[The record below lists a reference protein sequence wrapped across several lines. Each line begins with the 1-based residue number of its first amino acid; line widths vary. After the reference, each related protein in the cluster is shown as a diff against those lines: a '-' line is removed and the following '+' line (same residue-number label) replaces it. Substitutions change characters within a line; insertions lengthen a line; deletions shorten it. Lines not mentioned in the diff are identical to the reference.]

1 MDGVQPWRSPRGGLR
16 RGSSLTA
23 EATVDYAWLKQ
34 LLNSLRAGKE
44 KRAGEKKAA
53 TQSMGT
59 AKTLTEE
66 GYAELR
72 AAMVETQIRKRGIGD
87 ERVLQAMRSV
97 PRHEF
102 VESHWKNL
110 AYTDEPLPIGGG
122 QTISQPYIVAV
133 MCAALH
139 LEGTEKVLEIG
150 TGCGYQ
156 AAVLSCLAREVH
168 TVEYREELSTGA
180 SERLQRLGY
189 GNVHVHCGDGS
200 LGLAAFAPYDGII
213 VAAAAPC
220 VPEPLAQQL
229 AEDGRMILPVGGE
242 EHQVLLLR
250 TRHGETFSSER
261 REPCRFV
268 PLLGRHGWKDVW
280 I

>member
-1 MDGVQPWRSPRGGLR
+1 MLGLKR
-16 RGSSLTA
+16 ILT
-23 EATVDYAWLKQ
+23 
-34 LLNSLRAGKE
+34 SRPAGKE
-44 KRAGEKKAA
+44 KGTGEKLAGMH
-53 TQSMGT
+53 SMST

-72 AAMVETQIRKRGIGD
+72 DAMVEAQIRKRGIED
-87 ERVLQAMRSV
+87 ERVLRAMRSV

-102 VESHWKNL
+102 VESQWKNV

-133 MCAALH
+133 MCAAVH
-139 LEGTEKVLEIG
+139 PEGMKKVLEIG

-168 TVEYREELSTGA
+168 TVEYREELASGA
-180 SERLQRLGY
+180 RERLQRLGY
-189 GNVHVHCGDGS
+189 GNIHVHCGDGS
-200 LGLAAFAPYDGII
+200 QGLEAFAPYDGIV
-213 VAAAAPC
+213 VAAAAPH
-220 VPEPLAQQL
+220 VPERLTQQL
-229 AEDGRMILPVGGE
+229 AEGGRMIVPVGGE
-242 EHQVLLLR
+242 EHQVLLLL
-250 TRHGETFSSER
+250 TKHGAEFSSEQ

>member
-1 MDGVQPWRSPRGGLR
+1 MLG
-16 RGSSLTA
+16 
-23 EATVDYAWLKQ
+23 LKQ
-34 LLNSLRAGKE
+34 ILNSLQAGKE
-44 KRAGEKKAA
+44 RRTGEKLAGMH
-53 TQSMGT
+53 SMST

-66 GYAELR
+66 GYAQLR
-72 AAMVETQIRKRGIGD
+72 QAMVETQIRKRGIAD
-87 ERVLQAMRSV
+87 ERVLRSMRSV

-133 MCAALH
+133 MCAAVYP
-139 LEGTEKVLEIG
+139 ESMEKVLEIG

-168 TVEYREELSTGA
+168 TVEYREELASGA
-180 SERLQRLGY
+180 RERLQRLGY
-189 GNVHVHCGDGS
+189 GNIHVYCGDGS
-200 LGLAAFAPYDGII
+200 QGLEAFAPYDGII
-213 VAAAAPC
+213 VAAAAPHL
-220 VPEPLAQQL
+220 PEPLMQQL
-229 AEDGRMILPVGGE
+229 AEGGRMIVPVGGE
-242 EHQVLLLR
+242 EHQVLLLL
-250 TRHGETFSSER
+250 TKHGGKFSSER
-261 REPCRFV
+261 RDPCRFV

>member
-1 MDGVQPWRSPRGGLR
+1 
-16 RGSSLTA
+16 LT
-23 EATVDYAWLKQ
+23 EMHTV
-34 LLNSLRAGKE
+34 S
-44 KRAGEKKAA
+44 
-53 TQSMGT
+53 T
-59 AKTLTEE
+59 AKTLTDE
-66 GYAELR
+66 GYADLR
-72 AAMVETQIRKRGIGD
+72 EAMVEAQIRKRGIGD

-102 VESHWKNL
+102 VEPHWKNL
-110 AYTDEPLPIGGG
+110 AYTDEPLPISGG

-139 LEGTEKVLEIG
+139 LQGTEKVLEIG

-168 TVEYREELSTGA
+168 TVEYREELA
-180 SERLQRLGY
+180 SAARERLQRLGY
-189 GNVHVHCGDGS
+189 RNIHVCCGDGS
-200 LGLAAFAPYDGII
+200 LGLQAFAPYDGIV
-213 VAAAAPC
+213 VAAAAPH

-229 AEDGRMILPVGGE
+229 AEGGRMIVPVGEE
-242 EHQVLLLR
+242 EHQVLLLL
-250 TRHGETFSSER
+250 TKHGEKFSSER

-268 PLLGRHGWKDVW
+268 PLLGRHGWKDAW

>member
-1 MDGVQPWRSPRGGLR
+1 MHPSNTD
-16 RGSSLTA
+16 
-23 EATVDYAWLKQ
+23 
-34 LLNSLRAGKE
+34 
-44 KRAGEKKAA
+44 
-53 TQSMGT
+53 
-59 AKTLTEE
+59 KTPTEE

-72 AAMVETQIRKRGIGD
+72 DAMVETQIRKRGIGN
-87 ERVLQAMRSV
+87 ERVLWAMRNV

-102 VESHWKNL
+102 VESRWKNQ

-133 MCAALH
+133 MCAAVH
-139 LEGTEKVLEIG
+139 AAGMEKVLEIG

-156 AAVLSCLAREVH
+156 AAVLSCMASEVH
-168 TVEYREELSTGA
+168 TVEYREELASGA
-180 SERLQRLGY
+180 RERLQRLGY
-189 GNVHVHCGDGS
+189 GNVHVYCGDGS
-200 LGLAAFAPYDGII
+200 LGLQAAAPYDGIV

-220 VPEPLAQQL
+220 VPEPLTRQL
-229 AEDGRMILPVGGE
+229 AEGGRMIVPVGGE
-242 EHQVLLLR
+242 EHQVLLLL
-250 TRHGETFSSER
+250 TKHDGKFISEE

>member
-1 MDGVQPWRSPRGGLR
+1 MH
-16 RGSSLTA
+16 
-23 EATVDYAWLKQ
+23 
-34 LLNSLRAGKE
+34 
-44 KRAGEKKAA
+44 
-53 TQSMGT
+53 SMST

-66 GYAELR
+66 GYTELR
-72 AAMVETQIRKRGIGD
+72 DAMVETQIRKRGIAD
-87 ERVLQAMRSV
+87 ERVLRAMRSV

-102 VESHWKNL
+102 VESHWKNV

-133 MCAALH
+133 MCAAVH
-139 LEGTEKVLEIG
+139 LESMEKVLEIG

-168 TVEYREELSTGA
+168 TVEYREELASGA
-180 SERLQRLGY
+180 RERLQRLGY
-189 GNVHVHCGDGS
+189 GNIHVYCGDGS
-200 LGLAAFAPYDGII
+200 LGLAAFAPYDGIV
-213 VAAAAPC
+213 VAAAAPH

-229 AEDGRMILPVGGE
+229 TEGGRMIVPVGGE
-242 EHQVLLLR
+242 EHQVLLLL
-250 TRHGETFSSER
+250 TKHGGKFSSER
-261 REPCRFV
+261 KEPCRFV

>member
-1 MDGVQPWRSPRGGLR
+1 MLG
-16 RGSSLTA
+16 
-23 EATVDYAWLKQ
+23 LKQ
-34 LLNSLRAGKE
+34 ILDSLRAGNE
-44 KRAGEKKAA
+44 RRTGEKLAGMH
-53 TQSMGT
+53 SMST

-72 AAMVETQIRKRGIGD
+72 QAMVETQIRQRGIAD
-87 ERVLQAMRSV
+87 ERVLRAMSSV

-102 VESHWKNL
+102 VESHWKNV

-133 MCAALH
+133 MCAAVR
-139 LEGTEKVLEIG
+139 LEGMEKVLEIG

-168 TVEYREELSTGA
+168 TVEYREELA
-180 SERLQRLGY
+180 SEARERLQRLGY
-189 GNVHVHCGDGS
+189 GNIHVHCGDGS
-200 LGLAAFAPYDGII
+200 LGLDAFAPYDGIV
-213 VAAAAPC
+213 VAAGAPH
-220 VPEPLAQQL
+220 VPEPLTQQL
-229 AEDGRMILPVGGE
+229 AEGGRMIVPVGGE
-242 EHQVLLLR
+242 EHQLLLLL
-250 TRHGETFSSER
+250 TQHGGKLSSER

-268 PLLGRHGWKDVW
+268 PLVGRHGWKDVW

>member
-1 MDGVQPWRSPRGGLR
+1 MHTLS
-16 RGSSLTA
+16 TA
-23 EATVDYAWLKQ
+23 
-34 LLNSLRAGKE
+34 R
-44 KRAGEKKAA
+44 
-53 TQSMGT
+53 
-59 AKTLTEE
+59 TLTEE

-72 AAMVETQIRKRGIGD
+72 DAMVETQIRKRGIED
-87 ERVLQAMRSV
+87 ERVLRAMKSV

-102 VESHWKNL
+102 VESHWKHL

-133 MCAALH
+133 MCAGLH

-168 TVEYREELSTGA
+168 TVEYREELASGA
-180 SERLQRLGY
+180 RDRLQRLGY
-189 GNVHVHCGDGS
+189 GNIQIYCGDGS
-200 LGLAAFAPYDGII
+200 LGLEAFAPYDGIL
-213 VAAAAPC
+213 VAAAAPH
-220 VPEPLAQQL
+220 VPEPLTRQL
-229 AEDGRMILPVGGE
+229 AEDGRMIVPVGGE
-242 EHQVLLLR
+242 EHQVLLLL
-250 TRHGETFSSER
+250 TKHCGKFSSER

>member
-1 MDGVQPWRSPRGGLR
+1 MH
-16 RGSSLTA
+16 
-23 EATVDYAWLKQ
+23 
-34 LLNSLRAGKE
+34 
-44 KRAGEKKAA
+44 
-53 TQSMGT
+53 SMGAT
-59 AKTLTEE
+59 KTLTEE

-72 AAMVETQIRKRGIGD
+72 AAMVETQIRKRGIRN
-87 ERVLQAMRSV
+87 ERVLHALGSV

-102 VESHWKNL
+102 VESHWKNQ

-133 MCAALH
+133 MCAAVH
-139 LEGTEKVLEIG
+139 PEGTEKVLEIG

-168 TVEYREELSTGA
+168 TVEYREELATGA
-180 SERLQRLGY
+180 RERLQRLECR
-189 GNVHVHCGDGS
+189 NVHVHCGDGS
-200 LGLAAFAPYDGII
+200 LGLEAFAPYDGII

-220 VPEPLAQQL
+220 LPEPLAQQL
-229 AEDGRMILPVGGE
+229 AEGGRMILPVGGE
-242 EHQVLLLR
+242 EHQVLLLL

-261 REPCRFV
+261 KEPCRFV

>member
-1 MDGVQPWRSPRGGLR
+1 MH
-16 RGSSLTA
+16 
-23 EATVDYAWLKQ
+23 
-34 LLNSLRAGKE
+34 
-44 KRAGEKKAA
+44 
-53 TQSMGT
+53 SMST
-59 AKTLTEE
+59 AKTLTEA

-72 AAMVETQIRKRGIGD
+72 QAMVETQIRKRGIED
-87 ERVLQAMRSV
+87 ERVLRAMRSV

-110 AYTDEPLPIGGG
+110 AYSDEPLPISGG

-133 MCAALH
+133 MCAAVH
-139 LEGTEKVLEIG
+139 PDGMEKVLEIG

-168 TVEYREELSTGA
+168 TVEYREELASGA
-180 SERLQRLGY
+180 RERLQRLGY
-189 GNVHVHCGDGS
+189 GNIQVYCGDGS
-200 LGLAAFAPYDGII
+200 LGLEAFAPYDAIV
-213 VAAAAPC
+213 VAAAAPH
-220 VPEPLAQQL
+220 VPEPLVRQL
-229 AEDGRMILPVGGE
+229 AEGGRMIVPVGGE
-242 EHQVLLLR
+242 EHQVLLLL
-250 TRHGETFSSER
+250 TKHGEKFSSEQ

>member
-1 MDGVQPWRSPRGGLR
+1 MS
-16 RGSSLTA
+16 
-23 EATVDYAWLKQ
+23 AT
-34 LLNSLRAGKE
+34 
-44 KRAGEKKAA
+44 
-53 TQSMGT
+53 
-59 AKTLTEE
+59 KTLTEG

-72 AAMVETQIRKRGIGD
+72 HAMVETQIRKRHIRD

-102 VESHWKNL
+102 VAADWKNE
-110 AYTDEPLPIGGG
+110 AYADEALPIGEG

-139 LEGTEKVLEIG
+139 LEGKERVLEIG

-168 TVEYREELSTGA
+168 TVECRAELA
-180 SERLQRLGY
+180 SAAGERLHSLGY
-189 GNVHVHCGDGS
+189 GTVHVHRGDGS
-200 LGLAAFAPYDGII
+200 LGLPAYAPYDGIV
-213 VAAAAPC
+213 VAAAAPD
-220 VPEPLAQQL
+220 VPEPLTQQL
-229 AEDGRMILPVGGE
+229 AEGGRMIVPVGGE
-242 EHQVLLLR
+242 EHQVLMLL
-250 TRHGETFSSER
+250 TRHGEKLSSER

-268 PLLGRHGWKDVW
+268 PLVGRHGWKGEW